1 MLATNQDSADINS
14 NKTQLFKTD
23 NFAVGTEL
31 NVTEMEAVSGGFIP
45 LIIGGLVVFDAF
57 IWGAVWG
64 KSLNN

>member
-1 MLATNQDSADINS
+1 MHAKNQDSADINS
-14 NKTQLFKTD
+14 TKNQIFKTE

-31 NVTEMEAVSGGFIP
+31 NVTEMEAVSGGFVP

-64 KSLNN
+64 KSLNS